1 MKIIKNNII
10 FIIMLIITLMLGVYV
25 FFSIYFMNHFYFGTY
40 INGIN
45 VSCKTIEEAS
55 TELEKQSYNYILKLK
70 ERNGIIEYIEGSKIN
85 LKYDGSNN
93 IESFKNE
100 QNSFLWIKFIF
111 KKNLYNLTNIYSYEK
126 PLLDA
131 EFNKL
136 SCFQGENI
144 IEPVDATLQY
154 DYNSNEYIIVDEV
167 YGNKVNKDY
176 LYAYVLSSIAI
187 GSEEIDLE
195 EINAYECPDFIS
207 TSEKV
212 LEAQSQLNKFVSA
225 KIYYDFENEIETV
238 DGSLI
243 NQWLAVDQS
252 MNVVFNEN
260 KIKEYLKSL
269 SVKYDTY
276 GKTRSFKT
284 TTGKT
289 VEVVGG
295 NYGWK
300 INRSKEL
307 NELLQ
312 AIKNGE
318 TVRKEPSYIQK
329 ALGTREND
337 IGNTYVE
344 INLTNQC
351 LWFYKD
357 GKIIVQGDIV
367 TGNIS
372 KGNATPQGTYMLNYK
387 QKGAT
392 LKGAGY
398 SSEVKY
404 WMPFNCNIGIHDASW
419 RGTFGGTIYKTD
431 GSHGCVNVPT
441 YLAKKIFENIEPGTP
456 IVCYKEK

>member
-1 MKIIKNNII
+1 
-10 FIIMLIITLMLGVYV
+10 
-25 FFSIYFMNHFYFGTY
+25 MNHFYFGTY

-357 GKIIVQGDIV
+357 GKIIVQGDVV

-431 GSHGCVNVPT
+431 GSHGCVNAPT

>member
-1 MKIIKNNII
+1 MFEICTNCNI
-10 FIIMLIITLMLGVYV
+10 LGKK
-25 FFSIYFMNHFYFGTY
+25 GT
-40 INGIN
+40 
-45 VSCKTIEEAS
+45 
-55 TELEKQSYNYILKLK
+55 
-70 ERNGIIEYIEGSKIN
+70 
-85 LKYDGSNN
+85 
-93 IESFKNE
+93 
-100 QNSFLWIKFIF
+100 
-111 KKNLYNLTNIYSYEK
+111 
-126 PLLDA
+126 
-131 EFNKL
+131 
-136 SCFQGENI
+136 
-144 IEPVDATLQY
+144 
-154 DYNSNEYIIVDEV
+154 
-167 YGNKVNKDY
+167 
-176 LYAYVLSSIAI
+176 
-187 GSEEIDLE
+187 
-195 EINAYECPDFIS
+195 
-207 TSEKV
+207 
-212 LEAQSQLNKFVSA
+212 
-225 KIYYDFENEIETV
+225 
-238 DGSLI
+238 
-243 NQWLAVDQS
+243 
-252 MNVVFNEN
+252 VVFNEN

-329 ALGTREND
+329 ALGTRDND

-357 GKIIVQGDIV
+357 GKIIVQGDVV